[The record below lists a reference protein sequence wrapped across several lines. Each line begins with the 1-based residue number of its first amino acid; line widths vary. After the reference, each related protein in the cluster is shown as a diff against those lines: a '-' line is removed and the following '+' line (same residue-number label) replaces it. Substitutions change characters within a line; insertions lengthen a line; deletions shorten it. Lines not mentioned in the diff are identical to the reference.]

1 MEHKVKEQ
9 KIMEHKVKEQKIM
22 GLILMEL
29 KALKNQCDD
38 VNDVELN

>member
-1 MEHKVKEQ
+1 MEHKRIEQ
-9 KIMEHKVKEQKIM
+9 KIMQ
-22 GLILMEL
+22 LILVEL

>member
-1 MEHKVKEQ
+1 MEHKRIEQ
-9 KIMEHKVKEQKIM
+9 KIMQ
-22 GLILMEL
+22 LILVGL